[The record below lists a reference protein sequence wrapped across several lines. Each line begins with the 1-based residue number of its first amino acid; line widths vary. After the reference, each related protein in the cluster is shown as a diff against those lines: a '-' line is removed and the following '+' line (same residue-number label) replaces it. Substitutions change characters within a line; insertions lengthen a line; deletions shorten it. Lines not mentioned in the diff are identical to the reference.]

1 MLQHPTHLLILFSCQ
16 VVWAAHRQLLE
27 LLDALAALQMTLQ
40 QGPAVTG
47 AFRGNAF
54 TFYLHP
60 LRGLWQAAMDQ
71 AAVVAAATATHL
83 RSPSC
88 AHAAEVKK
96 EVGDRAHGVQSKRL

>member
-1 MLQHPTHLLILFSCQ
+1 LHGAHQ

-71 AAVVAAATATHL
+71 AAVLAAATATHL